1 MACSIFL
8 CNAAGKSKFG
18 SGTGKRDAKGIYRK
32 YKLIKA
38 YIFFAKG
45 MTQKNAIEKFVRYM
59 ENENTDLVVC
69 SFSMFDGEKV
79 FRMRARFPDIIGSFI
94 YENCIFI
101 SYSRIVLDRTKKQ

>member
-1 MACSIFL
+1 MAVICALCCKKMVRIQERTNVNIRPVFNNSFAFSGWPAAFSL

-45 MTQKNAIEKFVRYM
+45 MTQK
-59 ENENTDLVVC
+59 
-69 SFSMFDGEKV
+69 
-79 FRMRARFPDIIGSFI
+79 MR
-94 YENCIFI
+94 
-101 SYSRIVLDRTKKQ
+101 

>member
-69 SFSMFDGEKV
+69 CFSMFDGEKV
-79 FRMRARFPDIIGSFI
+79 FRT
-94 YENCIFI
+94 
-101 SYSRIVLDRTKKQ
+101 V

>member
-1 MACSIFL
+1 MAVICALCCEKNGQNTGKNKCKYQAGFNNSLLFRMACSIFL

-45 MTQKNAIEKFVRYM
+45 MTQK
-59 ENENTDLVVC
+59 
-69 SFSMFDGEKV
+69 
-79 FRMRARFPDIIGSFI
+79 MR
-94 YENCIFI
+94 
-101 SYSRIVLDRTKKQ
+101 

>member
-45 MTQKNAIEKFVRYM
+45 MTK
-59 ENENTDLVVC
+59 LVMV
-69 SFSMFDGEKV
+69 KIAV
-79 FRMRARFPDIIGSFI
+79 PRMRARFPDIIGSFI

>member
-18 SGTGKRDAKGIYRK
+18 SGTGKRDTKGIYRK

-45 MTQKNAIEKFVRYM
+45 MTQKNAIKRV
-59 ENENTDLVVC
+59 TKLVMV
-69 SFSMFDGEKV
+69 KIAV
-79 FRMRARFPDIIGSFI
+79 PRMRARFPDIIGSFI

>member
-45 MTQKNAIEKFVRYM
+45 MTQKNAIEKSHKTCDKTC
-59 ENENTDLVVC
+59 NGQNSC
-69 SFSMFDGEKV
+69 SADESALSGHN
-79 FRMRARFPDIIGSFI
+79 RLLYI
-94 YENCIFI
+94 
-101 SYSRIVLDRTKKQ
+101 

>member
-18 SGTGKRDAKGIYRK
+18 SGTGKRDTKGIYRK

-45 MTQKNAIEKFVRYM
+45 MTQKNPIKRV
-59 ENENTDLVVC
+59 TKLVMV
-69 SFSMFDGEKV
+69 KIAV
-79 FRMRARFPDIIGSFI
+79 PRMRARFPDIIGSFI